1 MISDPMTVRVLDGLR
16 KQRNLCDYD
25 GELITNA
32 MLDECLA
39 QARQLLDL
47 ARTAVP
53 PAPTSMSMDIA
64 PKHQRAYTVHPL
76 NAHNFPIPMASN
88 DEAHFRVMRLI
99 QAKPH
104 LSQRELAQE
113 LGVSLGKANYCL
125 QALVQKGLVKMGNF
139 KSNDNK
145 LAYSYLL
152 TPSGIDEKAR
162 LTVSFLKHKLAEYV
176 AIRNEIDE
184 LQREVAKEARA

>member
-1 MISDPMTVRVLDGLR
+1 
-16 KQRNLCDYD
+16 
-25 GELITNA
+25 
-32 MLDECLA
+32 
-39 QARQLLDL
+39 
-47 ARTAVP
+47 
-53 PAPTSMSMDIA
+53 
-64 PKHQRAYTVHPL
+64 
-76 NAHNFPIPMASN
+76 MASN

-139 KSNDNK
+139 KNNDNK

-162 LTVSFLKHKLAEYV
+162 LTVSFLKHKLAEYE